1 MNKDI
6 REIKQLLT
14 DILINQEIIMATLDT
29 LVADVAAED
38 TVIESAVALLGGLS
52 TQIAALKTTQTDSA
66 TAAKI
71 DQLSADVV
79 AKTAAL
85 STAVAAN
92 TPVATATAVVT
103 ATA

>member
-1 MNKDI
+1 
-6 REIKQLLT
+6 
-14 DILINQEIIMATLDT
+14 MATLDT

-38 TVIESAVALLGGLS
+38 TVIDSAVALLQGLTTEITS
-52 TQIAALKTTQTDSA
+52 LKTTQTDPT

-71 DQLSADVV
+71 DALAKDVET
-79 AKTAAL
+79 KTAAL
-85 STAVAAN
+85 STAVTAN